1 MRTDDFDFFLPP
13 DLIAQE
19 PPADRT
25 ASRLLHLEG
34 RGGSVTDRV
43 FRDLPSLVVPGDVVV
58 LNDTRVLKARLMG
71 RKKNGGRVEVLVER
85 VVGQNEAVVHIRA
98 SHAPRADSTLVLAD
112 NIEATV
118 IGKEKHLYRL
128 RFEIEEGVLAM
139 LERHG
144 ALPLPPY
151 IDRVPTAHD
160 EVRYQTVYARQPGAV
175 AAPTAGL
182 HFDETLLAA
191 LSAAGVAIA
200 YITLHVGA
208 GTFQPVRVGNVQDH
222 VMHSEWYEVPDA
234 TVTAIHCGRANGGRV
249 LAIGTTTL
257 RALEGAAAG
266 GELEAGSGETDIFI
280 VPGYRFRV
288 VERLITNFHLPR
300 STLLMLVSAFGGIEP
315 LRRAYAHAIRE
326 RYRFFSYG
334 DAMLIEGN
342 RTDPPL
348 CQRLTRDRCTPQP
361 YGAYSSLSHR

>member
-1 MRTDDFDFFLPP
+1 MHTDDFDFLLPP

-25 ASRLLHLEG
+25 ASRLLHLDG
-34 RGGSVTDRV
+34 RGGSIINDRL
-43 FRDLPSLVVPGDVVV
+43 FKDLPSLVMPGDVLV
-58 LNDTRVLKARLMG
+58 LNDTRVLKARLLG
-71 RKKNGGRVEVLVER
+71 TKKNGGRVEVLVER
-85 VVGQNEAVVHIRA
+85 VVGRNEALVHIRA
-98 SHAPRADSTLVLAD
+98 SHAPRPDSTLILAD
-112 NIEATV
+112 QIEATV
-118 IGKEKHLYRL
+118 IGKEKELYRI
-128 RFEIEEGVLAM
+128 RFETEDGVLAV

-151 IDRVPTAHD
+151 IDRVPTAQD

-182 HFDETLLAA
+182 HFDETMLAA

-208 GTFQPVRVGNVQDH
+208 GTFQPVRVCNVQDH
-222 VMHSEWYEVPDA
+222 VMHNEWYEVPGA
-234 TVTAIHCGRANGGRV
+234 TVTAIAHARANSGRV

-266 GELEAGSGETDIFI
+266 GQLEAGFGETDIFI
-280 VPGYRFRV
+280 LPGYRFRV
-288 VERLITNFHLPR
+288 VERLLTNFHLPR

-334 DAMLIEGN
+334 DAMLIE
-342 RTDPPL
+342 
-348 CQRLTRDRCTPQP
+348 RDEADRP
-361 YGAYSSLSHR
+361 S